1 MDFCAGSFHLW
12 GIMDNVRILKKLW
25 KMAVHGVSAYNEE
38 GGRRRRKRMEKV
50 ERWIIMM
57 NNVQI
62 ITHHHYKMIMIW
74 DSQVKYCNFENAA
87 IFLNSLNPGPFLI
100 VRKSMK
106 FLGVKFPFFYLTW
119 CTKIYKELW
128 TYRDLKRLWL
138 VIVSIFLVITIIIIF
153 TIMII
158 TIILTIITLILM
170 IIITLEWG
178 TRVGAAG
185 AALMSQA
192 EGIQAPGPGY
202 VV

>member
-25 KMAVHGVSAYNEE
+25 ERKMAVHGVSAYNEE

-50 ERWIIMM
+50 ERWKIMM
-57 NNVQI
+57 NNV
-62 ITHHHYKMIMIW
+62 HHHKMIMIW

-100 VRKSMK
+100 VKKKLK
-106 FLGVKFPFFYLTW
+106 FLGVKFPFFYLIW
-119 CTKIYKELW
+119 CTKMYNELW
-128 TYRDLKRLWL
+128 TQRDLKRLWL
-138 VIVSIFLVITIIIIF
+138 VIVSIVLVIT
-153 TIMII
+153 I
-158 TIILTIITLILM
+158 TIILTIITLILMIIITIIIMLILM